1 MSTIWKRD
9 IWVFSKKLVKATA
22 VSFTIILLSRYG
34 WQASLPVFQVDSSLQ
49 AISQRLEKTVRY
61 LSETIGTRSAYYG
74 NLDVAAKYI
83 DESFRSLGYIVESWP
98 YEVNGQTFRNIVV
111 RLKNN
116 DSNEY
121 LLIGAHYDS
130 CFNPGADDNAS
141 GIAGLL
147 EIARGL
153 KKEALKT
160 NIMFVAFANE
170 EPPFFR
176 TSKMGSRVFVKDLQ
190 AKKILVKS
198 AIIFEMIGFY
208 SDKLFSQTYPPLL
221 GPFYPN
227 QGNFIAVVGSF
238 KSRSLVHSIENNFK
252 MTTFFPM
259 SSVVAPSMVPGLNFS
274 DHASFW
280 DVGIPAVMVTDTAY
294 LRNPNYHR
302 DSDRANTLDF
312 RRMAMVV
319 DGFRKSIVYIAN
331 Q

>member
-1 MSTIWKRD
+1 MSTICKRD
-9 IWVFSKKLVKATA
+9 VWAFSKKLVKATA
-22 VSFTIILLSRYG
+22 VSFTIILLTRYG
-34 WQASLPVFQVDSSLQ
+34 WQASLPVFRADPSLQ
-49 AISQRLEKTVRY
+49 ASSQRLEQTVRY

-74 NLDVAAKYI
+74 NLDAAAQYI
-83 DESFRSLGYIVESWP
+83 GESFRSLGYIVEIWP

-116 DSNEY
+116 DSKEY
-121 LLIGAHYDS
+121 LLVGAHYDS

-170 EPPFFR
+170 EPPFFQ

-190 AKKILVKS
+190 VKKILVKS
-198 AIIFEMIGFY
+198 AIVFEMIGFY
-208 SDKLFSQTYPPLL
+208 SDKLFSQSYPPLL

-238 KSRSLVHSIENNFK
+238 QSQTLVRSIEDNFK
-252 MTTFFPM
+252 RTTSFHM
-259 SSVVAPSMVPGLNFS
+259 SSVITPSIIPGLNFS

-312 RRMAMVV
+312 RRMAVV
-319 DGFRKSIVYIAN
+319 VEGFRKAITNIAN